1 MESLFDIF
9 NKQELWEPITDN
21 LDLVSYLYTLLI
33 SLTFGIILSIV
44 YHLYFQDNEPQ
55 DASLS
60 RSLVLLTPSLT
71 TIFWIIQF
79 SIPMSLGLLGTLS
92 FVRFR
97 TPVKRSEDVAFIVIA
112 LTVAISCAINKF
124 LVGGIFIVLLVTY
137 SLFRNSF
144 FMRVATRKRFAVVT
158 FNTKATLPLEDLQT
172 EVNSICRHSDFV
184 SARTYD
190 GITSFV
196 FNIPHFTDRM
206 YEQLVSSLSHRDNKA
221 RLNVFFP
228 NERLGT

>member
-1 MESLFDIF
+1 MEGLFDIF
-9 NKQELWEPITDN
+9 NKQELWEPIADN

-33 SLTFGIILSIV
+33 SLTFGAILSVV

-112 LTVAISCAINKF
+112 LTVAISCAIAKY
-124 LVGGIFIVLLVTY
+124 LVGGIFIVLLVIY
-137 SLFRNSF
+137 AIVRNSF
-144 FMRVATRKRFAVVT
+144 FMRGAFRKRFAVLT
-158 FNTKATLPLEDLQT
+158 LNTTQQLPLHDLQG
-172 EVNSICRHSDFV
+172 EVNGICRQSDFV

-196 FNIPHFTDRM
+196 FNIPHFSEQM
-206 YEQLVSSLSHRDNKA
+206 HEQLVTALSQRDKQV

-228 NERLGT
+228 NERLGV

>member
-1 MESLFDIF
+1 MDSFIEALSQ
-9 NKQELWEPITDN
+9 KELWETTNAN
-21 LDLVSYLYTLLI
+21 LNIVSYLYILLI
-33 SLTFGIILSIV
+33 SLMFGIILSVV

-112 LTVAISCAINKF
+112 LTVAISCAVDRY
-124 LVGGIFIVLLVTY
+124 LVGVVFIILLVAY
-137 SLFRNSF
+137 AMFRNSF
-144 FMRVATRKRFAVVT
+144 FMRPTSRRFAVITV
-158 FNTKATLPLEDLQT
+158 NTKSGIALQDLQ
-172 EVNSICRHSDFV
+172 EQVSKVCKHCDFV
-184 SARTYD
+184 SARNYD
-190 GITSFV
+190 GISSFV
-196 FNIPHFTDRM
+196 FNIPRFTDKM
-206 YEQLVSSLSHRDNKA
+206 YENLISSLATHDEDL

-228 NERLGT
+228 NERLGS

>member
-1 MESLFDIF
+1 MMDNIL
-9 NKQELWEPITDN
+9 ELLSGRELSAS
-21 LDLVSYLYTLLI
+21 LDLVAYLYTLLI
-33 SLTFGIILSIV
+33 SLAFGIILSVV

-71 TIFWIIQF
+71 TIFWMIQF

-112 LTVAISCAINKF
+112 LTVAISCAIDKH
-124 LVGGIFIVLLVTY
+124 LVGGIFIVLLIGY
-137 SLFRNSF
+137 AIFRNSLL
-144 FMRVATRKRFAVVT
+144 MRTTIKKRFAVVT
-158 FNTKATLPLEDLQT
+158 LNTKRVVSLKELHS
-172 EVNSICRHSDFV
+172 EVDSICKHSDFV

-190 GITSFV
+190 GITSYV
-196 FNIPHFTDRM
+196 FNIPNFSDRM
-206 YEQLVSSLSHRDNKA
+206 YEQLASTIVGSDNEA

-228 NERLGT
+228 NERLGS

>member
-1 MESLFDIF
+1 MMDNIL
-9 NKQELWEPITDN
+9 ELLSGRELSAS
-21 LDLVSYLYTLLI
+21 LDLVAYLYTLLI
-33 SLTFGIILSIV
+33 SLTFGIILSVV

-71 TIFWIIQF
+71 TIFWMIQF

-112 LTVAISCAINKF
+112 LTVAISCAIDKH
-124 LVGGIFIVLLVTY
+124 LVGGIFIVLLIAY
-137 SLFRNSF
+137 AIFRNSLL
-144 FMRVATRKRFAVVT
+144 MRTTIKKRFAVVT
-158 FNTKATLPLEDLQT
+158 LNTKRTIPLKELHA
-172 EVNSICRHSDFV
+172 EVDNICKHSDFV

-196 FNIPHFTDRM
+196 FNIPNFSDRM
-206 YEQLVSSLSHRDNKA
+206 YEQLASTISDRDNNA

-228 NERLGT
+228 NERLGS

>member
-9 NKQELWEPITDN
+9 NKQELWEPVTDN

-112 LTVAISCAINKF
+112 LTVSISCAIDKF

-137 SLFRNSF
+137 AIFRNSF
-144 FMRVATRKRFAVVT
+144 FMRAATRKRFAVVT
-158 FNTKATLPLEDLQT
+158 FNTKAALPLQDLQT

-196 FNIPHFTDRM
+196 FNIPHFNNHM
-206 YEQLVSSLSHRDNKA
+206 YEQLVSSLSNRDNKA

>member
-9 NKQELWEPITDN
+9 NKQELWEPVAAN
-21 LDLVSYLYTLLI
+21 LDIVSYLYTLLI
-33 SLTFGIILSIV
+33 SLLFGIVLSIV

-112 LTVAISCAINKF
+112 LTVAISCAIAKY
-124 LVGGIFIVLLVTY
+124 LVGGIFIVLLVIY
-137 SLFRNSF
+137 AIVRNSF
-144 FMRVATRKRFAVVT
+144 LMRSAFRKRFAVLT
-158 FNTKATLPLEDLQT
+158 FNTKQQLPLQTLQNK
-172 EVNSICRHSDFV
+172 VNGICRQSDFV

-196 FNIPHFTDRM
+196 FNIPHFSEHM
-206 YEQLVSSLSHRDNKA
+206 HEQLIAALAQQDQQA

>member
-1 MESLFDIF
+1 MEGLLDIF
-9 NKQELWEPITDN
+9 SKQELWEPVGDN
-21 LDLVSYLYTLLI
+21 LDIVSYLYTLLI
-33 SLTFGIILSIV
+33 SLTFGVVLSIV

-71 TIFWIIQF
+71 TIFWMIQF

-112 LTVAISCAINKF
+112 LTVSISCAIAKY
-124 LVGGIFIVLLVTY
+124 LVGVIFIVLLIIY
-137 SLFRNSF
+137 AIARNSF
-144 FMRVATRKRFAVVT
+144 LLRSAFQKRFAVLT
-158 FNTKATLPLEDLQT
+158 FNTKQPLPLQDLQS
-172 EVNSICRHSDFV
+172 EVNIICKQSDFV

-196 FNIPHFTDRM
+196 FNIPHFSERM
-206 YEQLVSSLSHRDNKA
+206 YEQLVAALARHDQQA

-228 NERLGT
+228 NERLGS